1 MSCKGPAGFFRRR
14 KLTTPKTRIVCT
26 ALLLGLSAFAAGAQT
41 KGQLPPLPKG
51 TPKVAE
57 KAPDFTLPDMNGKP
71 VKLSEIVKPA
81 SSKSAQDGQWALLVF
96 YRGYW

>member
-1 MSCKGPAGFFRRR
+1 M
-14 KLTTPKTRIVCT
+14 TTPKTRIVCT

-51 TPKVAE
+51 TPKVGE
-57 KAPDFTLPDMNGKP
+57 KAPDFTLPDKNEKL
-71 VKLSEIVKPA
+71 VKLSDLLN
-81 SSKSAQDGQWALLVF
+81 SAPGKGTAGKDSQWVALVF